1 MRETWDAGTAGLSA
15 WLTEPGGAIAE
26 MRRGRGGRVV
36 LPAGVVVVWLVAA
49 AGLGAQAHTDGG
61 RGGAGGLVPVAR
73 AARAAAA
80 PVIDGRLDEV
90 VWGAAP
96 VITGFVQFEPREGE
110 PATERTEVRIV
121 FDGEALYIGAWLYD
135 SEPAG
140 IVEGE
145 AIRDAELRNSDAFSV
160 ILDTYL
166 DRQNG
171 FVFAT
176 NPAGIEHDGQVS
188 KEGVG
193 GEVRR
198 RGQRAQAG
206 SGGGYNVN
214 WDGSWTVATSRD
226 DRGWYAEFRIPFTT
240 LRYGRGREQR
250 WGLNFSRQIRRK
262 NEVAFWARV
271 PRNFDF
277 YRLSFAGTL
286 EGLELP
292 TQRMASVTPYVLGSA
307 RRDYV
312 AGSSFESSV
321 ELGGDVKVGLT
332 PSLVLDLTYN
342 TDFAQVEVDEQQ
354 INLTRFNLFFPEKRP
369 FFLENAGTF
378 SVGTPQAVELFFSRR
393 VGIGPGGRPVPI
405 VGGGRLTGKLAGVT
419 IGALHIVTDDLEE
432 VQPENAYTVARVSR
446 ELGNRSRIG
455 AVYVSRVGRQGAGDV
470 NRTYGL
476 DGRLGMGTSVTVDA
490 YAARTETPGLHG
502 HDGAYSV
509 RAAYETRTWEA
520 ALRTIEVGEDFNP
533 EAGFLERSGYRMY
546 EARLMRRVRVPQLW
560 WLRELRP
567 HASWQAYYDF
577 SGFQESGRV
586 HVDSHVEFA
595 NGAFFSPAVNFTRE
609 GLKEPFEI
617 APGVV
622 VAAGTYDNVEAAWRY
637 NTNQGAPLSVD
648 GTIDFGGFLSGTR
661 RGTSAT
667 ITARRGASLSASL
680 RLSYDHLE
688 LAEGTFDVKL
698 VGLRL
703 GYFFT
708 PRIFFQS
715 LIQYSDRHD
724 AWSSNL
730 RFGWLTTAGTGLFIV
745 YNEARGTGDVRGPL
759 SRALFLKFTRQFDVR
774 GF

>member
-1 MRETWDAGTAGLSA
+1 MS
-15 WLTEPGGAIAE
+15 GGAA
-26 MRRGRGGRVV
+26 GRFVWGMSV
-36 LPAGVVVVWLVAA
+36 AVVWLAGA
-49 AGLGAQAHTDGG
+49 AGLGAQGRPDGG
-61 RGGAGGLVPVAR
+61 RGGGVGLVPVAR
-73 AARAAAA
+73 AVRAAVA
-80 PVIDGRLDEV
+80 PVIDGRLEEEV
-90 VWGAAP
+90 WVTAP
-96 VITGFVQFEPREGE
+96 VIAGFVQFEPREGE

-121 FDGEALYIGAWLYD
+121 FDSEALYLGAWLYD

-145 AIRDAELRNSDAFSV
+145 AIRDADLRNSDAFSV

-188 KEGVG
+188 REGVG

-198 RGQRAQAG
+198 RGQRAQPG
-206 SGGGYNVN
+206 SGGGYNAN

-226 DRGWYAEFRIPFTT
+226 ERGWYAEFRIPFTT

-250 WGLNFSRQIRRK
+250 WGVNFSRQIRRK

-277 YRLSFAGTL
+277 YRVSFAGTL

-292 TQRMASVTPYVLGSA
+292 AQRMAIVTPYVLGSA
-307 RRDYV
+307 RRDYE
-312 AGSSFESSV
+312 AARSFEYPV

-405 VGGGRLTGKLAGVT
+405 LGGGRLTGKLAGVT
-419 IGALHIVTDDLEE
+419 VGALHILTDAVEG
-432 VQPENAYTVARVSR
+432 VQPQNAYTVARVSR
-446 ELGNRSRIG
+446 ELASRSRIG
-455 AVYVSRVGRQGAGDV
+455 AIYVRRVGRGAAGDV
-470 NRTYGL
+470 NHTYGV
-476 DGRLGMGTSVTVDA
+476 DGRLGVGTSVTVDA
-490 YAARTETPGLHG
+490 YVARTETPGLRG
-502 HDGAYSV
+502 RDGAYSV

-520 ALRTIEVGEDFNP
+520 ALRTMEVGDDFNP

-546 EARLMRRVRVPQLW
+546 EVRLLRRVRVPQVS

-577 SGFQESGRV
+577 DGFEESGRV

-609 GLKEPFEI
+609 GLKEPFQI

-622 VAAGTYDNVEAAWRY
+622 VAAGTYENVEAAWRF

-648 GTIDFGGFLSGTR
+648 GTLDFGGFLSGRR

-667 ITARRGASLSASL
+667 ITARHGASLSASL

-698 VGLRL
+698 LGLRF

-708 PRIFFQS
+708 PRMFFQ
-715 LIQYSDRHD
+715 LLLQYTDRYD

-730 RFGWLTTAGTGLFIV
+730 RFGWLNTAGTGLFLV
-745 YNEARGTGDVRGPL
+745 YNETRGTGAVRGPL
-759 SRALFLKFTRQFDVR
+759 SRGWFVKFTRQVDVR